1 MLENPSQSSSLSP
14 ASAGEG
20 ESSLSLPAVEDSS
33 PLSECMSHSLDNSGF
48 FGPISLSG
56 RYAIAVWMDRVQE
69 LEADAERLRA
79 QNEALVQAATD
90 VCDDAAVRTRPAH
103 DADCGAEPWHPV
115 SLGAVDALA
124 NACGGKASE
133 RPAVGEGVESSESCP
148 SGPEGDGAAELGL
161 YRVTIDGV
169 PAHDWLAWVAATSE
183 REAVELTL
191 PEVDASDRD
200 EGLTAELTT
209 DVTGR
214 GGNVYIRWHEEY
226 RPSEVL
232 AAKAADGKPACLS
245 AGEPDY

>member
-124 NACGGKASE
+124 NACGWKASE
-133 RPAVGEGVESSESCP
+133 RPAEGEVVSVGAGAKDDDGDRIALDVKAGDKILFGKWSGTEITLEGEELLIMKES
-148 SGPEGDGAAELGL
+148 DILG
-161 YRVTIDGV
+161 VI
-169 PAHDWLAWVAATSE
+169 S
-183 REAVELTL
+183 
-191 PEVDASDRD
+191 
-200 EGLTAELTT
+200 
-209 DVTGR
+209 
-214 GGNVYIRWHEEY
+214 
-226 RPSEVL
+226 
-232 AAKAADGKPACLS
+232 
-245 AGEPDY
+245 

>member
-124 NACGGKASE
+124 NACGWKASE
-133 RPAVGEGVESSESCP
+133 RPAEGEVAEPPESGP
-148 SGPEGDGAAELGL
+148 SGPEGAGPPASGL
-161 YRVTIDGV
+161 YRATTNAF
-169 PAHDWLAWVAATSE
+169 PAPTCLQWVAAP
-183 REAVELTL
+183 
-191 PEVDASDRD
+191 PEHAPFGMS
-200 EGLTAELTT
+200 
-209 DVTGR
+209 
-214 GGNVYIRWHEEY
+214 
-226 RPSEVL
+226 
-232 AAKAADGKPACLS
+232 
-245 AGEPDY
+245 